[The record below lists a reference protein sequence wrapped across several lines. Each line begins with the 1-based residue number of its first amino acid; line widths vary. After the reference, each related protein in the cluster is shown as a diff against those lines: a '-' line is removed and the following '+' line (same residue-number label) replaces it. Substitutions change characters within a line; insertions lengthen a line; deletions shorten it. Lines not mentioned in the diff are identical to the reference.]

1 MRRRL
6 AADYCLIIGLAFS
19 CLVGST
25 QEERSVAVGIVIRK
39 RSLKVVQVVERS
51 EGDLGLV
58 GRS

>member
-1 MRRRL
+1 M
-6 AADYCLIIGLAFS
+6 
-19 CLVGST
+19 